1 MTSRFAITSEPI
13 DAEAVRQQVLGPR
26 SGAVLVFHGTVRNH
40 TADRQVEHL
49 EYEAYAP
56 MAVALMEQI
65 GAEMLDTFAIEAIA
79 CTHRIGR
86 LEIGDDAMVVAVAA
100 AHRRAALDA
109 TARFI
114 ERLKEDVPIWKKEH
128 FEGGAVWIGTP
139 EDPQGRGQA
148 IESNAVESEA
158 AGSKAVESK
167 TSESKTK
174 ESP

>member
-1 MTSRFAITSEPI
+1 MTSRFAITTDPI
-13 DAEAVRQQVLGPR
+13 DAEQVRQQVLGPR

-40 TADRQVEHL
+40 TADRRVQHL

-56 MAVALMEQI
+56 MAIAQMEKI
-65 GAEMLDTFAIEAIA
+65 GTEVQAAFAIEAIA

-100 AHRRAALDA
+100 PHRRAALDA

-139 EDPQGRGQA
+139 EDPQGRGQP
-148 IESNAVESEA
+148 IET
-158 AGSKAVESK
+158 K
-167 TSESKTK
+167 TE
-174 ESP
+174 EPQ